1 MRLKEGSIKR
11 CAIFLY
17 YDKQGIVDDYVIYL
31 LNDLNKNIDKLLIV
45 CNGTINEESEKKF
58 RTVTQDILLRANS
71 GFDVGGYRE
80 GLFQIGFDNLRRYDE
95 IVLLNYTFF
104 GPLYPF
110 KEMFDEMA
118 QRDLDFWGITN
129 HFEVN
134 PDPFGKNRYGVMPE
148 HLQSHFLVVRKSMIL
163 SDEYREFIINMKNP
177 ESYVDS
183 ICDYESIFQK
193 HFTDLGFKGEAYCDS
208 KEYEGYVYN
217 PVMFR
222 TKEMIADKRCP
233 IIKRRSFFTDYNDF
247 LLNSCGEVTVEA
259 YNYIKDNLKYD
270 TNMIWDNLLR
280 LENMTEISRAM
291 QLRYILPEKGVM
303 QSYCLYDSIILLIN
317 VESVKHL
324 DDYTNYLFSLSNKI
338 KFVFFI
344 NGEHYKAVEKIIDI
358 HSNAEIIQKKGSGLI
373 SFLSV
378 FFRNLDSIYKYIG
391 VLNIRDYEIAPP
403 YSNMVSWEYSDWK
416 NIVASND
423 FVKNIIATFE
433 KNNRL
438 GLLIPPTPYFGNI
451 YEQIADGWMGAFPQ
465 VKNWLDK
472 YHINVNIKVEDEPLV
487 PYGGSFWLRREALN
501 CILDLNMDD
510 NEKKIELMTLPFIAQ
525 KSGFYTGIV
534 YNENYV
540 SNVIT
545 NEDYMMRETNK
556 VVFKQF
562 GPSYHKVVVE
572 RVKEGKLKETLSR
585 VTVVKLK
592 AKKKIKKVLPA
603 KMYEKGKK
611 IYRKLRQA

>member
-1 MRLKEGSIKR
+1 M
-11 CAIFLY
+11 
-17 YDKQGIVDDYVIYL
+17 
-31 LNDLNKNIDKLLIV
+31 
-45 CNGTINEESEKKF
+45 
-58 RTVTQDILLRANS
+58 
-71 GFDVGGYRE
+71 
-80 GLFQIGFDNLRRYDE
+80 
-95 IVLLNYTFF
+95 
-104 GPLYPF
+104 
-110 KEMFDEMA
+110 
-118 QRDLDFWGITN
+118 
-129 HFEVN
+129 
-134 PDPFGKNRYGVMPE
+134 
-148 HLQSHFLVVRKSMIL
+148 
-163 SDEYREFIINMKNP
+163 
-177 ESYVDS
+177 
-183 ICDYESIFQK
+183 
-193 HFTDLGFKGEAYCDS
+193 
-208 KEYEGYVYN
+208 
-217 PVMFR
+217 
-222 TKEMIADKRCP
+222 
-233 IIKRRSFFTDYNDF
+233 
-247 LLNSCGEVTVEA
+247 
-259 YNYIKDNLKYD
+259 
-270 TNMIWDNLLR
+270 
-280 LENMTEISRAM
+280 
-291 QLRYILPEKGVM
+291 
-303 QSYCLYDSIILLIN
+303 
-317 VESVKHL
+317 
-324 DDYTNYLFSLSNKI
+324 
-338 KFVFFI
+338 
-344 NGEHYKAVEKIIDI
+344 EKIIDI

-556 VVFKQF
+556 AVFKQF

-603 KMYEKGKK
+603 KIATSIKVSIMTENIGNVTLNYNFYDGTDLYSDGDFIEEHILNIVKNEDNYEYVHKDYVNWAVMYHLSRQRENIVAPMEINNTDEVLEIGAGMGAVTGALAKKAKKVDCIELSKRRSLVNAYRHKDFDNIEIIVGNFQNIKIEKKYDVITLIGVLEYAYHYIDSDKPYEDFIKK
-611 IYRKLRQA
+611 ISKCLKSDGKLYIAIENKLGMKYFAGYHEDHIGKPFVGIEGYKKEDKVKTFSYSQLKNLVLENGFKKTRFFYPFPDYKLPTVIYSDDNISYAEIDFANQSNFDIDVKQYFDPLKAIQSLHGSDEVKIFANSFLVEAIKE